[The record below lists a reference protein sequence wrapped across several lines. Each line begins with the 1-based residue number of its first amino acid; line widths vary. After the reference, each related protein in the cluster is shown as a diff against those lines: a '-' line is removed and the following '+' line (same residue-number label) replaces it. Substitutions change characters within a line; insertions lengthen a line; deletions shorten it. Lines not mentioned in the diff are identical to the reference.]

1 MGGFSAK
8 ALVGSEIYLLL
19 AIVRT
24 TPKQS
29 QVNEG
34 NKIVQPNLFNQFK
47 CVFNLLN
54 HFSNFTK
61 N

>member
-24 TPKQS
+24 TPKLS
-29 QVNEG
+29 LQVITNVCAWM
-34 NKIVQPNLFNQFK
+34 N
-47 CVFNLLN
+47 
-54 HFSNFTK
+54 
-61 N
+61 